1 MKINDARKY
10 CIYAQVYTVL
20 LQYRGPGVLFR
31 SPPAT
36 ATLRN
41 KKSKQNL
48 VPVPGTET
56 ETNKCKWIFPFF
68 LAGAAALVKNK

>member
-41 KKSKQNL
+41 KKSKQNQYQ
-48 VPVPGTET
+48 EQKQKQ
-56 ETNKCKWIFPFF
+56 TNVNEFF
-68 LAGAAALVKNK
+68 LFFGRGSRTRKK